1 MMYRFERLSLTEVQ
15 AMLGISLEKSRAYQE
30 IKQEGRQEGLQEG
43 LQQAT
48 LNLVIR
54 LLTKRFGELPADA
67 HDSISVLPLPVL
79 VSLSEALLDF
89 TSLHDL
95 QVWLDQ
101 VKQ

>member
-1 MMYRFERLSLTEVQ
+1 
-15 AMLGISLEKSRAYQE
+15 MLGISLEKSRAYQE
-30 IKQEGRQEGLQEG
+30 IKQEGRQEGR
-43 LQQAT
+43 QQAT

-54 LLTKRFGELPADA
+54 LLTKRFGELPAEA
-67 HDSISVLPLPVL
+67 HNSISVLPLPVL

-89 TSLHDL
+89 TSLYDF

>member
-1 MMYRFERLSLTEVQ
+1 MYRFERLSLREVQ

-54 LLTKRFGELPADA
+54 LLTKRFGELPADG
-67 HDSISVLPLPVL
+67 
-79 VSLSEALLDF
+79 
-89 TSLHDL
+89 T
-95 QVWLDQ
+95 
-101 VKQ
+101 

>member
-1 MMYRFERLSLTEVQ
+1 
-15 AMLGISLEKSRAYQE
+15 MLGISLEKSRAYQE
-30 IKQEGRQEGLQEG
+30 IKQEAREEGRQEGRQEG